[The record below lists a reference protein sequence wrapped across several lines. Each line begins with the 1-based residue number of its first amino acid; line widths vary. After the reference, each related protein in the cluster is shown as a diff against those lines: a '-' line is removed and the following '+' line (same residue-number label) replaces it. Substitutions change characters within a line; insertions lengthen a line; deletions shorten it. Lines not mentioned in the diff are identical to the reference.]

1 MIAVVQRVLSSKV
14 EVDGK
19 VVGEIGKGLNI
30 LLGIVKGDTEED
42 IHKLVNK
49 IVNLR
54 IFSKD
59 KEGKMDLSVKD
70 INGQVLVI
78 SQFTLAGN
86 IKKGRRPSFENA
98 EKPDIAKKLYEKFIE
113 EISKHVE
120 TKTGIFA
127 ADMKVYILN
136 DGPVTFIINSKDL

>member
-42 IHKLVNK
+42 INKLVNK

-136 DGPVTFIINSKDL
+136 DGPVTFIVNSKDL